1 MGKGR
6 RVTDA
11 QVKELRQNLN
21 RRASLQQAAMK
32 AGMDRKTGRKYR
44 DRGQLPSECRA
55 ARTWRTRVDPLVEVW
70 PRLEELLQADTG
82 LQAKTLV
89 EVLRV
94 EYPGQDW
101 QSRRRTV
108 ERRVRQ
114 WKAEHGP
121 AKEVYFSQVHEPG
134 RLGSSDFTHM
144 DGLNVT
150 IQGQPFA
157 HLVYHFVL
165 TYSNWEHVTLCFSE
179 SFASLSEG
187 LQNALW
193 YLGASPERHRTD
205 RMTLAVHHDG
215 NLEQY
220 TAKYQALMG
229 HYGVTPE
236 ATNAYSG
243 HENGDC
249 EQGHR
254 RFKEELDQA
263 LRLRANRD
271 FVSRETYWKFVRELV
286 ARRNGRKRKED
297 AARFSLTEDKRRG
310 NVCAMARGA
319 RHAPGGFGLPSS
331 LTGPWHACRCLRSP
345 PIICRVFARARPK
358 QLAEHPMRILSLVLM
373 PNHWHFLL
381 WPEGDLRDLSNF
393 CRWR

>member
-1 MGKGR
+1 MGK
-6 RVTDA
+6 VTAA
-11 QVKELRQNLN
+11 QVKELRRQL
-21 RRASLQQAAMK
+21 RGGSSLKKAALK
-32 AGMDRKTGRKYR
+32 ANMDRKSARKYR
-44 DRGQLPSECRA
+44 EGKMPGERRK
-55 ARTWRTRVDPLVEVW
+55 ARTWRTRVDPLATVW
-70 PRLEELLQADTG
+70 PEMQRELERAPELQANTLLALLQERYPG
-82 LQAKTLV
+82 QYGN
-89 EVLRV
+89 EVLRTM
-94 EYPGQDW
+94 Q
-101 QSRRRTV
+101 
-108 ERRVRQ
+108 RRVKCWR
-114 WKAEHGP
+114 ALAGP
-121 AKEVYFSQVHEPG
+121 DKEVFFAQVHEPG
-134 RLGSSDFTHM
+134 RLAASDFTHLTNL
-144 DGLNVT
+144 GVT
-150 IQGQPFA
+150 LAGQPFA
-157 HLVYHFVL
+157 HLAYHFML

-286 ARRNGRKRKED
+286 ARRNGRVADKFQEEQARLRPLPGRRLETLERKR
-297 AARFSLTEDKRRG
+297 
-310 NVCAMARGA
+310 V
-319 RHAPGGFGLPSS
+319 
-331 LTGPWHACRCLRSP
+331 
-345 PIICRVFARARPK
+345 RVG
-358 QLAEHPMRILSLVLM
+358 Q
-373 PNHWHFLL
+373 
-381 WPEGDLRDLSNF
+381 
-393 CRWR
+393 